1 MENSFNS
8 EQERPGGLNKNP
20 PSAALFLNP
29 SGCLFSSAWY
39 PKNKTIVEILEEVAA
54 SCPEGIAL
62 VYEESS
68 LTYYELNKR
77 ANQVAHILIKK
88 GITTES
94 LVPFCM
100 EKSIDMMVTLFGILK
115 SGAAYVPIDPNYPV
129 ERIRYI
135 LADIGAKILLVN
147 NTLAGKSPIS
157 GTIDLLDVSSILAE
171 STSSANPKIKP
182 GPENLAYVIY
192 TSGSTGKPKGVMV
205 PHRGLL
211 DHCFGLIERAAL
223 QDCTSYAVTAPIVFD
238 AGHSLIHI
246 AIIQASTIHLL
257 SDSVVLDSEKFA
269 SYFEK
274 HQIDCLKIV
283 PSLWLTHSENGVL
296 PLPSKTLIF
305 GGEIFPVSI
314 LTLLRERNFTGD
326 VFNHYGPTEAS
337 IGKTLY
343 RVELNYHYHQ
353 VPIGMP
359 YSNSFIL
366 LLNSNLETV
375 AEGEAGEIY
384 IGGEGISRGYLN
396 SPRATASRFIP
407 DFYSGNNGDLLYRT
421 GDLAKI
427 STDGNIIFIG
437 RLDDQVKINGH
448 RIEPGEI
455 EKSIYQFESVK
466 QIAVVAKSNPNRKTY
481 LVAYF
486 VSHQNSTQQNLKAKL
501 KSQLPPHMIPQYWVA
516 MEEMPLTR
524 NGKIDKRALPDPEW
538 KSSNLSDHQLP
549 QTKTEKLLLGIWQ
562 KVLGWEKMGIR
573 DNFFELGGDSLLIIR
588 AIASIK
594 KTFGKRLSV
603 SDFFENPSISAL
615 SKVIA
620 NANAEV
626 QVIEPAEEKAF
637 IPLSFNQEALWII
650 HHSAGSVEYHL
661 PMVFKISGELDV
673 ASLKA
678 SLKEL
683 VKRHLPLRTVIYQSE
698 KGLEQQ
704 FLEPESWV
712 LQEFISS
719 QTEDEIQ
726 NDWVFKSML
735 ERPFD
740 LSKDYMIRAV
750 LFHIQPQKYLLGVL
764 VHHIA
769 WDGWST
775 TLFKNQLAALYRQF
789 KNDTPIS
796 LSFPE
801 LDYADFSIYQRNRLQ
816 GNSLDHSLQYWK
828 MKLHGVQNSQLR
840 TDFPSTSA
848 TTTTGASHEFVIDRD
863 TVSKLKLLAKKQQAT
878 LFMVLLAGF
887 NALLKRYSSQEDICV
902 GTPVAGREHEG
913 LDQLIGYFVNPLPIR
928 TWVQDNTK
936 FEELIGAV
944 KKNMLEAFEHG
955 HVPFSEI
962 VKLSEDFRISGRNPI
977 FQVLFVMQNNA
988 SSTLN
993 LEGLDTVPLRI
1004 SQQTSGFELT
1014 LEIKETEDSLQ
1025 GMIEYRTSLF
1035 SSSTIAYLSD
1045 HYLQLLKSV
1054 TRDPQSTIDGI
1065 NLLSD
1070 SENDFVLTNGI
1081 DFSLPDEFSG
1091 RTVIQLMAE
1100 QVTRFPENTAI
1111 QFNDERL
1118 SYRELELQSNVVAN
1132 HLIQNGV
1139 GFRSFVPICLDN
1151 SPQMIIG
1158 ILGILKAGAA
1168 YVPVDPLTPPERI
1181 QFILGDIRAS
1191 WILTDKETE
1200 PFVREHFSSLSI
1212 LTLDTNLS
1220 GIDGQNPNASKLIPS
1235 PENTAYLIYTSGTT
1249 GRPKGVMIS
1258 HQGLFLFLFS
1268 RKKYYPDNFSI
1279 PLLTSFSFDASI
1291 PVIFG
1296 TLASGNTL
1304 VLGTSAQLKDPKE
1317 LSRLLHRTESIIC
1330 VPSFYRFLLTENL
1343 IPSGRIKRVILGGE
1357 RVENT
1362 LVALH
1367 FDKNKA
1373 ARLFNEYGPTE
1384 VTVWATVTEL
1394 TSAKE
1399 RITIGKPITHI
1410 KTYVLDPLGAV
1421 CPVGIAGELCI
1432 SGDSLA
1438 IGYLNRPDL
1447 TAARFVPDPFS
1458 KVKNRRMYKT
1468 GDKARLL
1475 PDGNLEFLG
1484 RIDNQVKLR
1493 GFRIEPEEIEAILD
1507 ESACVEKAIVTCCG
1521 ESTENQKLVG
1531 HVIVTNHSTSLAGE
1545 QISPKLIAH
1554 LSERLPAHMV
1564 PDQWNYLTEMPL
1576 TVNGKID
1583 RKKLSQADIRVGPKE
1598 FSAELESATE
1608 KRLKVVW
1615 KDLLKIDRIG
1625 VHDNFFQIGGHSLLA
1640 IRLINAIREQ
1650 FDYEIKFADF
1660 FKHPTLRQLSVLI
1673 DGDTI
1678 APLPTNSTKNN
1689 TDNKEF
1695 PLSFSQESLWL
1706 ADRLEGSQQYH
1717 IPLVLK
1723 LKGRLHIHA
1732 LEMALQAICSRHEV
1746 LRSVYRYTGENIHQV
1761 VRDLD
1766 SWHLEVKDISKENWD
1781 QQALDDFIYQC
1792 ISKPFDLER
1801 DAMFRALLIRQSGE
1815 VNILVMTFHH
1825 IAFDG
1830 WSVGLFMQELENFYT
1845 QQKNKNKIDADPL
1858 PIQYVDYARWQRERI
1873 PVNGF
1878 EKKMAY
1884 WREKL
1889 GGLQPAKL
1897 AERKGP
1903 VDLPSTS
1910 GDARKFL
1917 FPTHISENVKAVAQ
1931 QTGTTVYMVLMAT
1944 LKTLLYQLTRQPDIC
1959 VGTVVADRNHLH
1971 TDKLLGYFINT
1982 LPIRSQLNPGS
1993 TFTDFL
1999 QEVKGNCLEAFEY
2012 GDVPF
2017 EKIVAATQA
2026 ERQLGSNPLFQVMFV
2041 LQNSFD
2047 EKGWQLDQL
2056 QVEKLETQS
2065 KRAKFDLLFTV
2076 SEADSGF
2083 KGLMEYKTSLFNST
2097 EIEGIIEK
2105 YLQLLDT
2112 LFRQPS
2118 EPMDHLFPETNPTK
2132 TNDPAVVSSLFP
2144 DDFKP
2149 VQELIE
2155 TAAAN
2160 FGSKKAILSKNT
2172 SCTYKELNETANQ
2185 LADLLCQQ
2193 GVGRNDIVGVV
2204 MDRSIEM
2211 ITSILAVLKAGA
2223 AYLPVDTDFPEE
2235 RISYMLKD
2243 AAKVHITQRK
2253 YEGNFTTQS
2262 KEILW
2267 EVFVENQS
2275 GYSKQDR
2282 PSTNEAPDAAYIIY
2296 TSGSTGKPKGVI
2308 LTHDNLYNFLKT
2320 VSQKPGI
2327 SAPNQF
2333 LAVSSASFDIAL
2345 LELILPFVHGAQVV
2359 ILDQFERKDPRVIL
2373 QYLRQKK
2380 ADIMFAT
2387 PTHWKMLL
2395 ESGWS
2400 SPVENLQVISGGE
2413 ALSKELA
2420 NQLVPLCQRLWNIYG
2435 PTETT
2440 VFSTI
2445 KKIQADQPLITI
2457 GRPVLNT
2464 QIYILD
2470 EQQKPVPTG
2479 WEGELYISGKG
2490 VGKGYLNQPELTQEK
2505 FSPDPFQT
2513 ELGTYMYK
2521 TGDRGK
2527 FLPDGEIQ
2535 ILGRIDNQ
2543 IKLRGHRI
2551 ELEEIEQAIN
2561 RLGSV
2566 KESIVLF
2573 RNTSRNDKG
2582 LVAYL
2587 LLKNNGKGLVDDNKA
2602 ILSSTIKDW
2611 KRKLSTI
2618 LPAYMLP
2625 YDYVMVDHFP
2635 HTASGKVDRLK
2646 LPDPIAVAQEVVL
2659 LPETAEEKMVAEI
2672 WKEALGLTNID
2683 ITDNFFDLG
2692 GHSLIAVKVVTL
2704 IEKASG
2710 TLLPLS
2716 ILFKYPTI
2724 QQLGAFLET
2733 KEGLQKEWKSLVP
2746 IQPNGSK
2753 APIYMV
2759 HGAGLNVMPFQA
2771 LAKYFDRDQ
2780 PIFGLQSK
2788 GMDGEATSYESV
2800 EEIAASYIAEI
2811 RENSPSGEII
2821 LAGYSLGGIIAFE
2834 MARQLSGSSIHVK
2847 HLFLLDSYATFASDK
2862 NSPKNKLLN
2871 KIYKEYHKKSFDL
2884 KLLLRHPAILREIK
2898 SRSFSKK
2905 LTKLLVKLGVKAKE
2919 SENPILL
2926 RINKIKAMHLAAC
2939 RNYTPGF
2946 YQGEIVLL
2954 RARLRTK
2961 YFFDPETLGWKGC
2974 SSTIRIVDVE
2984 GMHSELF
2991 SEPNEGKLAA
3001 CIKRIIGE

>member
-1 MENSFNS
+1 MENSIES
-8 EQERPGGLNKNP
+8 EPKRPGGLNKNLP
-20 PSAALFLNP
+20 GAPFFLTP
-29 SGCLFSSAWY
+29 SGYLFSSVRY
-39 PKNKTIVEILEEVAA
+39 PKDKTIVEILEDVAA
-54 SCPEGIAL
+54 SSPEATAL
-62 VYEESS
+62 VYEDTSIS
-68 LTYYELNKR
+68 FYELNKR
-77 ANQVAHILIKK
+77 ANQVAHFLMKA
-88 GITTES
+88 GISPDS

-115 SGAAYVPIDPNYPV
+115 SGAAYVPVDPNYPI
-129 ERIRYI
+129 ERIRYM
-135 LADIGAKILLVN
+135 LADIGTKILLVN
-147 NTLAGKSPIS
+147 NGFAGKSPLN
-157 GTIDLLDVSSILAE
+157 GTIELLDVSSLLEE
-171 STSSANPKIKP
+171 STSSDNPKIKP
-182 GPENLAYVIY
+182 GPDNLAYVIY
-192 TSGSTGKPKGVMV
+192 TSGSTGRPKGVMV

-211 DHCFGLIERAAL
+211 DHCFGLIAHAAL

-246 AIIQASTIHLL
+246 AIIQAGTIHLL

-269 SYFEK
+269 SYFK
-274 HQIDCLKIV
+274 QHQIDCLKIV
-283 PSLWLTHSENGVL
+283 PSLWLTHTENGVRS
-296 PLPSKTLIF
+296 LPSKKLIF
-305 GGEIFPVSI
+305 GGENFPLSI
-314 LTLLRERNFTGD
+314 LFLLRERNFKGD
-326 VFNHYGPTEAS
+326 VFNHYGPTETS

-343 RVELNYHYHQ
+343 YVDINQQYHQ
-353 VPIGMP
+353 VPIGRP
-359 YSNSFIL
+359 FSNSFIL
-366 LLNSNLETV
+366 LLNGNLEPV
-375 AEGEAGEIY
+375 AGGEAGEIY

-396 SPRATASRFIP
+396 LPRATAGSFIP
-407 DFYSGNNGDLLYRT
+407 DFYSGNKGGLLYRT
-421 GDLAKI
+421 GDRAEI
-427 STDGNIIFIG
+427 SADGHILFLG
-437 RLDDQVKINGH
+437 RLDDQVKINGY

-455 EKSIYQFESVK
+455 EKSIYQFKSVK
-466 QIAVVAKSNPNRKTY
+466 QIAVVAKTNLNRKTY
-481 LVAYF
+481 LVAYL
-486 VSHQNSTQQNLKAKL
+486 VLHQNSFQQNLKAKL
-501 KSQLPPHMIPQYWVA
+501 KAQLPPHMIPQYWVTL
-516 MEEMPLTR
+516 EEMPLTI
-524 NGKIDKRALPDPEW
+524 NGKIDKRALPDPKW
-538 KSSNLSDHQLP
+538 KSSISSNYQLP
-549 QTKTEKLLLGIWQ
+549 QNKAEAMLLGIWQ
-562 KVLGWEKMGIR
+562 QVLGWEKIGIG
-573 DNFFELGGDSLLIIR
+573 DNFFDLGGDSLLIIR
-588 AIASIK
+588 SIAAIK
-594 KTFGKRLSV
+594 QTFGKRLSV
-603 SDFFENPSISAL
+603 SDFFENPTISAL

-620 NANAEV
+620 NANPEV
-626 QVIEPAEEKAF
+626 QVIKPAKKKAF
-637 IPLSFNQEALWII
+637 IPLSFNQEALWIV
-650 HHSAGSVEYHL
+650 HHSAGSLEYHL

-683 VKRHLPLRTVIYQSE
+683 VKRHLPLRTIIYQSE
-698 KGLEQQ
+698 KRLEQQ
-704 FLEPESWV
+704 FLKPESWV
-712 LQEFISS
+712 LQEFISA
-719 QTEDEIQ
+719 QTEEEIQ

-740 LSKDYMIRAV
+740 LSKDFMIRAT

-775 TLFKNQLAALYRQF
+775 TLFKSQLAALYHQF
-789 KNDTPIS
+789 KNGTPSTI
-796 LSFPE
+796 SFPE
-801 LDYADFSIYQRNRLQ
+801 LDYADFSVYQRNSLQ
-816 GNSLDHSLQYWK
+816 GNLLDHSLQYWK
-828 MKLHGVQNSQLR
+828 KKLHGVQSSQLR
-840 TDFPSTSA
+840 TDFPRISATSTS
-848 TTTTGASHEFVIDRD
+848 GACQEFVIDKV
-863 TVSKLKLLAKKQQAT
+863 TVSKLKLLAKEHQAT

-887 NALLKRYSSQEDICV
+887 KALLNRHSSQEDLCV
-902 GTPVAGREHEG
+902 GTPVAGRDHKE
-913 LDQLIGYFVNPLPIR
+913 LDHLIGYFVNPLPIR
-928 TWVQDNTK
+928 TQVQGNAT
-936 FEELIGAV
+936 FQELIGAV
-944 KKNMLEAFEHG
+944 KKNMLESFEHG
-955 HVPFSEI
+955 HAPFSEI
-962 VKLSEDFRISGRNPI
+962 VKLSEEFRISSRNPI

-993 LEGLDTVPLRI
+993 LEGLDTVPVRI
-1004 SQQTSGFELT
+1004 SQQNAGFELT

-1025 GMIEYRTSLF
+1025 GSIEYRTSLF
-1035 SSSTIAYLSD
+1035 SPSTIAHLSA
-1045 HYLQLLKSV
+1045 HYLALLKSV
-1054 TRDPQSTIDGI
+1054 TVNPQSTIDGI
-1065 NLLSD
+1065 NLLSE
-1070 SENDFVLTNGI
+1070 SESDFVSTNGH
-1081 DFSLPDEFSG
+1081 DFSLPKELSE
-1091 RTVIQLMAE
+1091 RTVIHLIAE
-1100 QVTRFPENTAI
+1100 QVFPEKTAI
-1111 QFNDERL
+1111 RFNDKRL
-1118 SYRELELQSNVVAN
+1118 SYSELDLQSNIVAN
-1132 HLIQNGV
+1132 HLIKKGV
-1139 GFRSFVPICLDN
+1139 VPNSFVPICMDN

-1168 YVPVDPLTPPERI
+1168 YVPLDPLTPTDRI
-1181 QFILGDIRAS
+1181 QFILADTNAS
-1191 WILTDKETE
+1191 WILTDKETD
-1200 PFVREHFSSLSI
+1200 PFLREHFSGYSVLS
-1212 LTLDTNLS
+1212 LDTNLS
-1220 GIDGQNPNASKLIPS
+1220 EIEVQHSETPEVIPS

-1258 HQGLFLFLFS
+1258 HRGLFLFLFS
-1268 RKKYYPDNFSI
+1268 RQNYYPDNFSI
-1279 PLLTSFSFDASI
+1279 SLLSSFSFDASI

-1296 TLASGNTL
+1296 SLASGNTL
-1304 VLGTSAQLKDPKE
+1304 VLGTSAQVKDPKE
-1317 LSRLLHRTESIIC
+1317 LKKLLRHTESILCI
-1330 VPSFYRFLLTENL
+1330 PSFYRFLLMEDL
-1343 IPSGRIKRVILGGE
+1343 IPSGQIKRVVLGGE
-1357 RVENT
+1357 RVDNA

-1373 ARLFNEYGPTE
+1373 AKLFNEYGPTE
-1384 VTVWATVTEL
+1384 VTVWATVSEL
-1394 TSAKE
+1394 TSAKD
-1399 RITIGKPITHI
+1399 RITIGKPISHI
-1410 KTYVLDPLGAV
+1410 KTYVLDPLGRV

-1447 TAARFVPDPFS
+1447 TAACFVPDPIS
-1458 KVKNRRMYKT
+1458 KVKNGRMYKT

-1475 PDGNLEFLG
+1475 PDGNLEFMG
-1484 RIDNQVKLR
+1484 RIDNQVKIR
-1493 GFRIEPEEIEAILD
+1493 GYRIEPEEIEAILD
-1507 ESACVEKAIVTCCG
+1507 ELAPVEKAIVTCSG
-1521 ESTENQKLVG
+1521 ESIENQKLVG
-1531 HVIVTNHSTSLAGE
+1531 HVILNPDSRFLSEE
-1545 QISPKLIAH
+1545 QITRNFILH
-1554 LSERLPAHMV
+1554 LSDRLPAHMV

-1576 TVNGKID
+1576 TPIGKID
-1583 RKKLSQADIRVGPKE
+1583 RKKLSQLDIRVETKE
-1598 FSAELESATE
+1598 LLSESERPTE
-1608 KRLKVVW
+1608 KRLEVIW
-1615 KDLLKIDRIG
+1615 KNLLKIDRIG

-1640 IRLINAIREQ
+1640 IRLINAVREH
-1650 FDYEIKFADF
+1650 FDYEIKFSEF
-1660 FKHPTLRQLSVLI
+1660 FKHPTLQQLALLI

-1678 APLPTNSTKNN
+1678 PPLPANSTKSN
-1689 TDNKEF
+1689 TGKKEF
-1695 PLSFSQESLWL
+1695 PLSFNQESLWL

-1723 LKGRLHIHA
+1723 LRGKLQIHA
-1732 LEMALQAICSRHEV
+1732 LETALQTICNRHSV
-1746 LRSVYRYTGENIHQV
+1746 LRSVYRYTGEHIHQV

-1766 SWHLEVKDISKENWD
+1766 TWHLEVKDISKENWD
-1781 QQALDDFIYQC
+1781 QEALDDFIYQY
-1792 ISKPFDLER
+1792 ISKPFDLAM
-1801 DAMFRALLIRQSGE
+1801 DAMFRALLISQTAE
-1815 VNILVMTFHH
+1815 QTILVMTFHH

-1830 WSVGLFMQELENFYT
+1830 WSVGLFMHELENFYD

-1858 PIQYVDYARWQRERI
+1858 PIQYVDYALRQREWL
-1873 PVNGF
+1873 PGNGF
-1878 EKKMAY
+1878 EKKIAY
-1884 WREKL
+1884 WRKKL
-1889 GGLQPAKL
+1889 DGLQSVKI
-1897 AERKGP
+1897 AEQKAP

-1910 GDARKFL
+1910 GDARAFL
-1917 FPTHISENVKAVAQ
+1917 FPAHLSENVKAVAQ

-1959 VGTVVADRNHLH
+1959 VGTVVADRNQRH

-1982 LPIRSQLNPGS
+1982 LPIRSQVKPGS

-2017 EKIVAATQA
+2017 EKIVAAVQT

-2056 QVEKLETQS
+2056 QVEKLETRS

-2076 SEADSGF
+2076 SEADTEF
-2083 KGLMEYKTSLFNST
+2083 KGLMEYKTALFTSA
-2097 EIEGIIEK
+2097 EIEEIIEK
-2105 YLQLLDT
+2105 YLQLLET

-2118 EPMDHLFPETNPTK
+2118 EPLDHLFAEPKPIK
-2132 TNDPAVVSSLFP
+2132 PHDPAVVPSLFSV
-2144 DDFKP
+2144 DFKP

-2155 TAAAN
+2155 TAVAK
-2160 FGSKKAILSKNT
+2160 FSSKQAILSKNS
-2172 SCTYKELNETANQ
+2172 SCTYTQLNETANQ
-2185 LADLLCQQ
+2185 LADLLTRQ
-2193 GVGRNDIVGVV
+2193 GIGRNDIVGVV
-2204 MDRSIEM
+2204 MDRGIEM

-2253 YEGNFTTQS
+2253 YQGNFTTQS

-2267 EVFVENQS
+2267 EAFVENQS
-2275 GYSKQDR
+2275 DYSTQNR
-2282 PSTNEAPDAAYIIY
+2282 PSTNEAADAAYIIY
-2296 TSGSTGKPKGVI
+2296 TSGSTGKPKGVV

-2320 VSQKPGI
+2320 VSEKPGI
-2327 SAPNQF
+2327 GAPNQF

-2373 QYLRQKK
+2373 QYLTQKK

-2395 ESGWS
+2395 ESGWT

-2420 NQLVPLCQRLWNIYG
+2420 NQLVPLCQSLWNIYG

-2445 KKIQADQPLITI
+2445 KKIEANQPRITI
-2457 GRPVLNT
+2457 GCPVLNT
-2464 QIYILD
+2464 QIYLLD
-2470 EQQKPVPTG
+2470 DQQKPVPIG
-2479 WEGELYISGKG
+2479 REGELYISGKG
-2490 VGKGYLNQPELTQEK
+2490 VGKGYLNQPELTRQK
-2505 FSPDPFQT
+2505 FSPDPFQA

-2527 FLPDGEIQ
+2527 LLPDGEIQ

-2551 ELEEIEQAIN
+2551 ELEEIEQALN
-2561 RLGSV
+2561 RLDSV

-2587 LLKNNGKGLVDDNKA
+2587 LLKDNGRGLVDDDKT
-2602 ILSSTIKDW
+2602 ITSSTIKDW
-2611 KRKLSTI
+2611 KRKLSTS

-2625 YDYVMVDHFP
+2625 YDYLMVDHFP

-2646 LPDPIAVAQEVVL
+2646 LPDPIALTQDVFL
-2659 LPETAEEKMVAEI
+2659 LPESAEEKMVAAI
-2672 WKEALGLTNID
+2672 WKEALGLSNID

-2692 GHSLIAVKVVTL
+2692 GHSLIAVKVVTQ

-2724 QQLGAFLET
+2724 QQLGTFLET
-2733 KEGLQKEWKSLVP
+2733 KEGLQKEWKSVVP

-2753 APIYMV
+2753 TAIYMV

-2788 GMDGEATSYESV
+2788 GMDGQPTPYESV

-2811 RENSPSGEII
+2811 RENNASGDII
-2821 LAGYSLGGIIAFE
+2821 LAGYSLGGILAFE
-2834 MARQLSGSSIHVK
+2834 MARQLIGSAIRVK

-2862 NSPKNKLLN
+2862 NRPKNKLLL
-2871 KIYKEYHKKSFDL
+2871 KIYQEYHKKSFDL
-2884 KLLLRHPAILREIK
+2884 KLLVRHPAILGDIK
-2898 SRSFSKK
+2898 FRSINKK
-2905 LTKLLVKLGVKAKE
+2905 LTKVLVRLGVKTTE
-2919 SENPILL
+2919 SENPILR
-2926 RINKIKAMHLAAC
+2926 RINEIKAMHLAAC

-2946 YQGEIVLL
+2946 YQGELVLL

-2974 SSTIRIVDVE
+2974 SSTIRIIDVE

-3001 CIKRIIGE
+3001 AIQQVIGE